1 MRGSQGHWDLD
12 QDIAVD
18 NSSLLDTLGGELLL
32 QREDFR
38 GETVG
43 LEAESAAGRR
53 LSPPILLWLA
63 GSPRESRETHVTR
76 GNRG

>member
-53 LSPPILLWLA
+53 LSLLWLA